1 MQKATRSAS
10 TTHPRPLSPPRQ
22 PDPICQAGPRNRNRA
37 APRTARTCPGLRKT
51 VTGLS
56 RSSRSDSH
64 RCKVGR
70 CPARTFR
77 CSPGPV
83 PSLQR
88 ERGQKL
94 ITTPPGTAAIGRFPA
109 TVALCAP
116 SRSLCHLPVQE
127 DQATREG
134 SRTLVSR
141 ITFASAGIR
150 CAHAPHSPNESPIDP
165 ESHRHPGV
173 AEARLAPQHNGP
185 RTVVPRPGLSE
196 RRLRGPCRG
205 YATCAV

>member
-77 CSPGPV
+77 CSPGASTVTAAGEGAETHHHASGHRSDWAVPGNRGAVRPLAQPV
-83 PSLQR
+83 P
-88 ERGQKL
+88 
-94 ITTPPGTAAIGRFPA
+94 PAGTGGSGDQGGEPDFGIADYVRFGGHP
-109 TVALCAP
+109 LCA
-116 SRSLCHLPVQE
+116 RS
-127 DQATREG
+127 
-134 SRTLVSR
+134 S
-141 ITFASAGIR
+141 
-150 CAHAPHSPNESPIDP
+150 
-165 ESHRHPGV
+165 
-173 AEARLAPQHNGP
+173 
-185 RTVVPRPGLSE
+185 LSE
-196 RRLRGPCRG
+196 RESD
-205 YATCAV
+205 